1 MSLNKKGFTLIELLV
16 VIAIIGILASIVLSS
31 LSDARKRAKI
41 AAFKSETTGS
51 IAGLIIACEDADLA
65 AADMP
70 ADTDSTNWDTTATNS
85 CGPTGSGTFSI
96 SANAFGG
103 TCEATV
109 TATGATFA
117 GADCP

>member
-31 LSDARKRAKI
+31 LSDARKRAKV

-51 IAGLIIACEDADLA
+51 IAGLIIKCEDASLVSADL
-65 AADMP
+65 P
-70 ADTDSTNWDTTATNS
+70 GNTDSTNWPTTATNS
-85 CGPTGSGTFSI
+85 CGATGNGTFSI
-96 SANAFGG
+96 TATAYGG
-103 TCEATV
+103 NCTATV
-109 TATGATFA
+109 TATGATFT